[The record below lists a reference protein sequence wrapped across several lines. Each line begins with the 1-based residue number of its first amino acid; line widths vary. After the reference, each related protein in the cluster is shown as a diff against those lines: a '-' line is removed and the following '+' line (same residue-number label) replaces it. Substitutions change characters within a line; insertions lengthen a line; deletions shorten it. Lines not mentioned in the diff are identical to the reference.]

1 MNISKLKIDKYKKFK
16 GLELEFKPGIN
27 VIIGNNEAGKSTVVK
42 AILDALFLNSMSKTK
57 DVKETQS
64 WFESTLGL
72 ITMDFVL
79 GKNKKYSI
87 SKDFEKLSLEMN
99 GEDTKSIRTQSE
111 FSKFLNSQIGVGSK
125 ELYKNTAFI
134 TQREIAVIQD
144 RGDLKDAIQNVSVE
158 SDSAVSIQ
166 DNISYLEK
174 ELKQIIRGSER
185 WVANPGKIPSLT
197 SQIEKLKKDY
207 SMLEVQLKEK
217 SSSQGKLKILERD
230 LTELK
235 KKQGD
240 LELLI
245 ESNEKIAKAKESSN
259 KINAQIDEID
269 KKLKRI
275 DEIEELITKN
285 MGLLSEYEADEI
297 ENDYKNY
304 LKLSNQNIELEK
316 ENSKKNYLWLIFLAS
331 GIVSILFEIILNK
344 NWFLIIG
351 IIFVALAI
359 LFRFVFSKKFKPLKN
374 IEQYFQKYKV
384 KTTDDFEK
392 LLSSQQSIKN
402 QLMILESEEK
412 GILGDSS
419 LEDLKETRKT
429 LYKDAE
435 SLKINYLN
443 PEYLITEISPIELIS
458 SKREY
463 DKINTKVTE
472 TESDIT
478 YLKGSFNNLSINEE
492 DLNEMLIKIENTEE
506 ELKYFKKKKEIYE
519 LTIEALRFAFENT
532 VKNFKESASKSISE
546 NLKLITN
553 GRYSDIKIEDDFSIE
568 IFSKEKN
575 DWVDPIS
582 VLSTGTVD
590 QIYFLIRLGF
600 INFISPRES
609 VPIILDDTFV
619 SFDKER
625 LMATQKLLQNLNKE
639 QQILLFTHN
648 DIYQGWG
655 NTIRL
660 D

>member
-64 WFESTLGL
+64 WYESTLGL